1 LRGLTG
7 RVGRL
12 ENVRAEPCPECGWD
26 GDWSK
31 VEFVVEWQDPDGPT
45 EPDEVCETCG
55 RQLTCTVH
63 ATWDDSPGPSEHR

>member
-1 LRGLTG
+1 
-7 RVGRL
+7 
-12 ENVRAEPCPECGWD
+12 
-26 GDWSK
+26 
-31 VEFVVEWQDPDGPT
+31 VVEWQDPDGPT